1 LASKPILIK
10 RYALSRLYDPASR
23 RYVTIEELRERRR
36 SGVAFKVIDAETGAD
51 VTLELLP

>member
-1 LASKPILIK
+1 MASKPILIK

-36 SGVAFKVIDAETGAD
+36 SGVAFKVNDAETGAD